1 MTQQNCGEKLIL
13 LHRINCLTD
22 IGETGNDKMST
33 SLTRSANPSGG
44 KMTTPELNARVSF
57 DQKFTIRTRNRGEEG
72 KIPCSP

>member
-44 KMTTPELNARVSF
+44 KMTTPPGG
-57 DQKFTIRTRNRGEEG
+57 KFLTCA
-72 KIPCSP
+72 IPAK